1 VGADLGSAC
10 HSRRVASPR
19 KRAGRPLARLGRHSQ
34 LPKLA
39 LNEIIKA
46 GIATTLR
53 AARGRRENFDLP
65 SHFDDIILGHEI

>member
-1 VGADLGSAC
+1 
-10 HSRRVASPR
+10 
-19 KRAGRPLARLGRHSQ
+19 

-39 LNEIIKA
+39 ANETNKA
-46 GIATTLR
+46 GIATNPLR